1 MTSTR
6 KGFTLIELLT
16 VMGVMIIITSIVV
29 ANAFGVSKGAA
40 YASAREI
47 PFNVLQ
53 YAHQRACMDG
63 RVTAACFFLEG
74 DEMCVSLFQVAGRV
88 SVDSK
93 TEKITDYYSD
103 IAEMGVNEDTGEW
116 DKDEG
121 RRLGSGML
129 RVFNFEN
136 GKGFIANAVKRRH
149 NLNTFRRI
157 DDTTADG
164 NPNQYCCEV
173 TEIYPEKESK
183 WVPAS
188 RWNFNAGDWK
198 KGNQYGFEVSERI
211 ALPKDFTFKADGGHK
226 SGDDF
231 WLFFNPDGT
240 SDTVTINVADI
251 KGTSAAFRIK
261 VENGSVSLVD
271 K

>member
-40 YASAREI
+40 YTSAREI

-63 RVTAACFFLEG
+63 RVTAACFFMEG
-74 DEMCVSLFQVAGRV
+74 DERCISLFQVAGRV
-88 SVDSK
+88 SIDVKSGM
-93 TEKITDYYSD
+93 KITDYYSD
-103 IAEMGVNEDTGEW
+103 IAEMGATDA
-116 DKDEG
+116 DEG
-121 RRLGSGML
+121 RRLGGGML

-136 GKGFIANAVKRRH
+136 GKGFIANSIKRTGT
-149 NLNTFRRI
+149 LNTFKRI
-157 DDTTADG
+157 DTTADG
-164 NPNQYCCEV
+164 NRNDYCCEV
-173 TEIYPEKESK
+173 TEIYAETKSSRI
-183 WVPAS
+183 PAN
-188 RWNFNAGDWK
+188 RWNFNSGDWK

-211 ALPKDFTFKADGGHK
+211 ALPKDFTYKANGGHS

-231 WLFFNPDGT
+231 WIFFNPDGT
-240 SDTVTINVADI
+240 SDDVTVDVTDI
-251 KGTSAAFRIK
+251 KGASVAFRIK
-261 VENGSVSLVD
+261 VKNGSVSLAD